1 METASFAP
9 VRPRARQKQERT
21 TRSFG
26 FVCFTLIELLVV
38 VAVIAVLAALLF
50 PVFAAVREKSR
61 QASCLSNVRQVGV
74 AALMYAQDFDETL
87 PLYQYN
93 SLVYWVGAR
102 DMPGAKLD
110 KTRGIVYPYVR
121 SGEINRCPSYTGGDN
136 LGGTGYGINR
146 RLMFT
151 AGFAPD
157 PAALSD
163 LSAPSS
169 TILFGDAGI
178 PNFPVRGMV
187 GETVSIEPP
196 SDWLPSPTID
206 FRHNQT
212 ACFAF
217 ADGHAKAVRRVD
229 FVRELPASEQ
239 DAGQETGQKV
249 RYVGDALMARR

>member
-1 METASFAP
+1 MKPF
-9 VRPRARQKQERT
+9 RA
-21 TRSFG
+21 
-26 FVCFTLIELLVV
+26 FTLIELLVA
-38 VAVIAVLAALLF
+38 VAIIAVLAALLF

-61 QASCLSNVRQVGV
+61 QTSCLSNVRQIGV
-74 AALMYAQDFDETL
+74 AALMYAQDHDETL
-87 PLYQYN
+87 PVYQYD
-93 SLVYWVGAR
+93 SLIYWVGGR
-102 DMPGAKLD
+102 DTPAAKLD

-121 SGEINRCPSYTGGDN
+121 SGEINRCPSYIGGDN

-151 AGFAPD
+151 TGFASN
-157 PAALSD
+157 PAVFAD

-206 FRHNQT
+206 FRHQQM

-217 ADGHAKAVRRVD
+217 ADGHAKAVRRAD
-229 FVRELPASEQ
+229 FVRELPPAEQ
-239 DAGQETGQKV
+239 NTAQKV
-249 RYVGDALMARR
+249 RFVGDALMARR